1 MNFPIYTS
9 MHLVKGEDLNH
20 HGTLYAGRTA
30 EWFVES
36 GFIAAAS
43 TTKPENIVC
52 VKIHGMTFS
61 RPIRKG
67 DLVAFNSR
75 IVLTGETKM
84 VSYIEVIVREKVSVN
99 GFITFVHVDLDG
111 KPQPH
116 GLNFVPVS
124 EDEIR
129 LNLEAQQLC

>member
-1 MNFPIYTS
+1 
-9 MHLVKGEDLNH
+9 
-20 HGTLYAGRTA
+20 
-30 EWFVES
+30 
-36 GFIAAAS
+36 
-43 TTKPENIVC
+43 